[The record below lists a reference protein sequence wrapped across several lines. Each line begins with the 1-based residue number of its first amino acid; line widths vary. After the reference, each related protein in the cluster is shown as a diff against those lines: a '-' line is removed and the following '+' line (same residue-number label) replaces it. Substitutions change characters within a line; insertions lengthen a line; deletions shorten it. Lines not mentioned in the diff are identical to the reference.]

1 MEHRADR
8 LLNPTGRFTEGA
20 DRVPHAQEDRF
31 LLYCKNPAAR
41 RSGAQSLAGGG
52 VGCRRRDPTSWRL
65 SKVR

>member
-31 LLYCKNPAAR
+31 LLYCKRGSCSQEVRCAV
-41 RSGAQSLAGGG
+41 SGRWGSG
-52 VGCRRRDPTSWRL
+52 VQEKGSN
-65 SKVR
+65 